1 MNSSSPDYNK
11 SKPLFESVPMDEAPT
26 RLQPEEVA
34 PDMSF
39 SNDLASGI
47 PTDFPTDGPPPYEEG
62 KSKFLI
68 IGLGAV
74 FFVVVLVILMVVIFR
89 GKGGTTANT
98 PKKDVTLT
106 YWGLWED
113 KEVLQPLIN
122 EYQTKN
128 PNIKINYQKMSPQ
141 EYRERLIARTR
152 SGQGPD
158 IFKFHNT
165 WLPEVKDVVSPLP
178 ESIMGAKEFE
188 ETFYPVHQKDLKIG
202 KDYYG
207 IPLTIDGLVLIYND
221 SLLKQA
227 GITTPPTV
235 WLGEQNDVFSA
246 VTKLT
251 VKDSSDTLITSG
263 MAIGTATNVEHF
275 AEIYSVL
282 LLLNGGDLKKLDQAE
297 AAEALQ
303 IYRKFAEE
311 NLWND
316 TMPNSNVA
324 FIEGKV
330 AMIVAPSWEV
340 LSIKAQNPDLQV
352 KVAPIP
358 KNLEGVST
366 PIASYWA
373 DGVSV
378 SSPNQLEAW
387 KFLKFLSE
395 KDSQVK
401 MFEQQ
406 SKVRLFGEAYSRQDL
421 GNQLVNHE
429 YLGPVIQQGKSY
441 VSLPVISRTYDNGL
455 NDEIVQYLQNAIN
468 SSAQGVDYQAAL
480 RTAKQGV
487 DQVFEKYKIQ

>member
-1 MNSSSPDYNK
+1 MDPNTPDYNK
-11 SKPLFESVPMDEAPT
+11 SKPLFESVPSNEVPT
-26 RLQPEEVA
+26 PLQPEEVA
-34 PDMSF
+34 PNLSF
-39 SNDLASGI
+39 SGDLANGI
-47 PTDFPTDGPPPYEEG
+47 PTDFPIDGPPPYEES

-68 IGLGAV
+68 IGLGAI
-74 FFVVVLVILMVVIFR
+74 FFVIVLGVMMFIFFR
-89 GKGGTTANT
+89 GKGPSNT
-98 PKKDVTLT
+98 PSAKKDITLT

-113 KEVLQPLIN
+113 KEVIQPLIN
-122 EYQTKN
+122 EYQSKN
-128 PNIKINYQKMSPQ
+128 PNVKINYQKMSPQ

-165 WLPEVKDVVSPLP
+165 WLPEVKEVVSPLP
-178 ESIMGAKEFE
+178 ESVMTAKEFE
-188 ETFYPVHQKDLKIG
+188 STFYPVHQQDLKIG

-221 SLLKQA
+221 ALLKQV

-282 LLLNGGDLKKLDQAE
+282 LMLNGGDLKKLDQAE

-316 TMPNSNVA
+316 SMPNSTAA

-330 AMIVAPSWEV
+330 GMIIAPSWEI
-340 LSIKAQNPDLQV
+340 LMIKAQNPDLPI
-352 KVAPIP
+352 KVAPVP
-358 KNLEGVST
+358 KNLEGDAK
-366 PIASYWA
+366 PIANYWA

-387 KFLKFLSE
+387 RFLKFLSE
-395 KDSQVK
+395 KDSQLK

-406 SKVRLFGEAYSRQDL
+406 SKVRLFGEPYSRQDL
-421 GNQLVNHE
+421 ANQLVNHE

-455 NDEIVQYLQNAIN
+455 NDETIQYLQNAIN
-468 SSAQGVDYQAAL
+468 SSASGVDYQAAL
-480 RTAKQGV
+480 RVAKQGM